1 MQKKL
6 KSPMSQVAQFGTFKE
21 VQRDGKEV
29 QRDGKEVQRDGKEV
43 QRDGKEVQRDGKEVQ
58 RTGKKVQRDDAWAQA
73 SSANSRGRRVT
84 PTSER
89 IIKETS
95 VKRRKAMKVL
105 ANR

>member
-6 KSPMSQVAQFGTFKE
+6 KSPMSKGAQLRTFKE
-21 VQRDGKEV
+21 VQPDGKEV
-29 QRDGKEVQRDGKEV
+29 QRDG
-43 QRDGKEVQRDGKEVQ
+43 
-58 RTGKKVQRDDAWAQA
+58 AWALA
-73 SSANSRGRRVT
+73 SSANSRGQRVS